1 MRGISRV
8 APLTSIRGLAAWWV
22 AAYHFR
28 DYLPTTPDSWIVAI
42 AARGFYAV
50 DLFFILSGFVLHL
63 NYSHLFSSPN
73 RESFQKFAA
82 ARFARVY
89 PLHLFMMLVFLF
101 NPLMIAMFSRQ
112 GLGQTDSRYNP
123 IDYVLS
129 LFLIQNWGFGDHGGW
144 NVPSWS
150 ISTEF
155 AAYILFPMASY
166 FILRRVRSSAG
177 AILAAIILL
186 GTISIVF
193 WSAGAASLGENI
205 AELGLPRCV
214 LEFLTGMVLC
224 SWFQQRGPAKGPV
237 GPLVCAAVIL
247 TICFVGRVPDYF
259 GVPAAFVFI
268 VFALTSPTGPIS
280 NLLSWRPLLYLG
292 EISYATYMVH
302 YFIKDWVKFLLV
314 RDGVPN
320 WLVFST
326 FVVVTLLASVALYKW
341 VEVPWRTRLRALNYK
356 GQEISFS
363 HGDHDPERGGC

>member
-1 MRGISRV
+1 
-8 APLTSIRGLAAWWV
+8 
-22 AAYHFR
+22 
-28 DYLPTTPDSWIVAI
+28 
-42 AARGFYAV
+42 
-50 DLFFILSGFVLHL
+50 
-63 NYSHLFSSPN
+63 
-73 RESFQKFAA
+73 
-82 ARFARVY
+82 
-89 PLHLFMMLVFLF
+89 
-101 NPLMIAMFSRQ
+101 
-112 GLGQTDSRYNP
+112 
-123 IDYVLS
+123 
-129 LFLIQNWGFGDHGGW
+129 
-144 NVPSWS
+144 
-150 ISTEF
+150 
-155 AAYILFPMASY
+155 
-166 FILRRVRSSAG
+166 
-177 AILAAIILL
+177 
-186 GTISIVF
+186 VF

-320 WLVFST
+320 WLVFS
-326 FVVVTLLASVALYKW
+326 LNNSPGRVA
-341 VEVPWRTRLRALNYK
+341 RAA
-356 GQEISFS
+356 GAE
-363 HGDHDPERGGC
+363 

>member
-28 DYLPTTPDSWIVAI
+28 DYLPATPDSWIVAI

-63 NYSHLFSSPN
+63 NYSHLFLSPN
-73 RESFQKFAA
+73 REAFQKFAA

-101 NPLMIAMFSRQ
+101 NPLMIAIFSRQ
-112 GLGQTDSRYNP
+112 GLGQTESRYNS

-144 NVPSWS
+144 NIPSWS

-166 FILRRVRSSAG
+166 FILRRIHSSAG
-177 AILAAIILL
+177 AILAAITLL

-224 SWFQQRGPAKGPV
+224 SWFQRRGPAKGSV

-247 TICFVGRVPDYF
+247 TICFAGRVPDYL
-259 GVPAAFVFI
+259 GVPAAFVLI
-268 VFALTSPTGPIS
+268 VFGLTAPTGPIS

-341 VEVPWRTRLRALNYK
+341 VEVPWRSRLRALNYK
-356 GQEISFS
+356 GAGNFLSR
-363 HGDHDPERGGC
+363 GGRDAERGD